1 MPLRRVSV
9 SVMGFFFTEL
19 AGQFQDKEK
28 KSRRV
33 RKAGISIAERF
44 TRYSAALSPLKFV
57 PLAGA
62 ALVVP

>member
-1 MPLRRVSV
+1 
-9 SVMGFFFTEL
+9 MGFFFTEL